1 LRIIYQLNNSIS
13 SILIIFSFYIW
24 CISWAHYDLL
34 LETTLLQVLRSYH
47 HIWGNSRTWTWAII
61 YSTLSHLHGLS
72 SLKSLNLSGN
82 MLLGSTTINGKVV
95 NISWHLLLFTSFL
108 NNIFWNLSML
118 HFFMIG
124 LKTRSRSHLVSLL
137 TWLPVFNSTHH
148 RFKEAGISAVIAIPE
163 DPISQRIL
171 I

>member
-1 LRIIYQLNNSIS
+1 MHIVSSLWLTYRNNFLAGFEIIS
-13 SILIIFSFYIW
+13 SHLGKLENLDLSYNIFNDSI
-24 CISWAHYDLL
+24 
-34 LETTLLQVLRSYH
+34 
-47 HIWGNSRTWTWAII
+47 
-61 YSTLSHLHGLS
+61 LSHLHGLS

-108 NNIFWNLSML
+108 NNTLNLSML

-148 RFKEAGISAVIAIPE
+148 RFKEAGIPAVIAIPE
-163 DPISQRIL
+163 DPISQGY
-171 I
+171 

>member
-1 LRIIYQLNNSIS
+1 MMHIVSSLWLTLRNNSLAGFEIIS
-13 SILIIFSFYIW
+13 SHLGKLENLDLSYNIFNDNI
-24 CISWAHYDLL
+24 
-34 LETTLLQVLRSYH
+34 
-47 HIWGNSRTWTWAII
+47 
-61 YSTLSHLHGLS
+61 LSHLHGLS